1 MINKIR
7 PYLGFYI
14 FIFTVILSW
23 QSCQNRPGNI
33 LNQDDM
39 VKFLTDLHKL
49 EGSLT
54 IKSYTSPDSIVDQ
67 DYYNALFK
75 KYGITQADFDSSLV
89 WYVHN
94 PKKFTKIYG
103 KVVENLTQFEKDVN
117 DRKFHPIDSVALRS
131 SKIDIWNGEKK
142 YIVNK
147 DSAKTLIEYRID
159 NQQLQWADIYTLSFI
174 MRVSAPDSIVNNSI
188 VMHINYADRPSD
200 SIVAKVY
207 PDSLLRRY
215 KLKLVARYQ
224 DSIVSITGLMLK
236 NNSSKVKMLAIID
249 SIKLIRHYDQL
260 AQDSILKVINK
271 VRHPDTTKIKLLDP
285 VKSIEPV
292 KIRVR
297 SKVIVSKDEKSK

>member
-1 MINKIR
+1 M
-7 PYLGFYI
+7 
-14 FIFTVILSW
+14 FTILLFW
-23 QSCQNRPGNI
+23 QSCQNRPENVM
-33 LNQDDM
+33 NQDDM

-54 IKSYTSPDSIVDQ
+54 VKSYTSPDSTKVNLT
-67 DYYNALFK
+67 YYNALFK
-75 KYGITQADFDSSLV
+75 KYGISQADFDSSLV

-103 KVVENLTQFEKDVN
+103 RVVENLTQFDKDVN
-117 DRKFHPIDSVALRS
+117 NRKFHPIDSVALRNS
-131 SKIDIWNGEKK
+131 EMDIWNGEKE

-147 DSAKTLIEYRID
+147 DSTKTLIEYRLD

-188 VMHINYADRPSD
+188 VMRINYADRASD

-207 PDSLLRRY
+207 PDSLLRKY

-236 NNSSKVKMLAIID
+236 NNSRKVKMSAKID
-249 SIKLIRHYDQL
+249 SIKLIRHFDQL
-260 AQDSILKVINK
+260 AQDSIVKVIDK
-271 VRHPDTTKIKLLDP
+271 VRYPDTTKIKLLVP
-285 VKSIEPV
+285 VKPVEPV
-292 KIRVR
+292 KVRVR
-297 SKVIVSKDEKSK
+297 SKVIFTDNEKSK

>member
-1 MINKIR
+1 MTNKIR
-7 PYLGFYI
+7 PNLGFYI
-14 FIFTVILSW
+14 FIFTIILSW
-23 QSCQNRPGNI
+23 QSCQNRPKNV

-39 VKFLTDLHKL
+39 VEFLTDLHKL
-49 EGSLT
+49 EGSLVV
-54 IKSYTSPDSIVDQ
+54 KSNTSSDSKVDEK
-67 DYYNALFK
+67 YYNALLK
-75 KYGITQADFDSSLV
+75 KHGITKADFDSSLV

-94 PKKFTKIYG
+94 PKKFSKMYS

-117 DRKFHPIDSVALRS
+117 DRKFHPIDSVALRNQEM
-131 SKIDIWNGEKK
+131 DIWNGEKK

-147 DSAKTLIEYRID
+147 DSSKTLIEYRID

-188 VMHINYADRPSD
+188 VMRVNYVNRASD

-215 KLKLVARYQ
+215 KLKFAARYQ

-236 NNSSKVKMLAIID
+236 NNSRKGKILAKID

-260 AQDSILKVINK
+260 AQDSIVKVIHK
-271 VRHPDTTKIKLLDP
+271 VKHTDTTAIKLLEGIKP
-285 VKSIEPV
+285 IEAVKPKD
-292 KIRVR
+292 KIQLMAP
-297 SKVIVSKDEKSK
+297 

>member
-1 MINKIR
+1 M
-7 PYLGFYI
+7 
-14 FIFTVILSW
+14 FTILLSW
-23 QSCQNRPGNI
+23 QSCQNRPENVM
-33 LNQDDM
+33 NQDDM
-39 VKFLTDLHKL
+39 VSFLTDLHKL
-49 EGSLT
+49 EGALT

-67 DYYNALFK
+67 AYYNALFK
-75 KYGITQADFDSSLV
+75 KYGITRADFDSSLV

-103 KVVENLTQFEKDVN
+103 RVVENLTQFEKDVN
-117 DRKFHPIDSVALRS
+117 NLKFHPIDSVALRNQEL
-131 SKIDIWNGEKK
+131 DIWNGKK
-142 YIVNK
+142 EYIVKK

-159 NQQLQWADIYTLSFI
+159 NLQLQWADIYTLSFN

-188 VMHINYADRPSD
+188 VMRINYADRPSD

-215 KLKLVARYQ
+215 KLKLMARYQ

-236 NNSSKVKMLAIID
+236 NNSSKVKILAKID

-260 AQDSILKVINK
+260 AQDSILKVIQK
-271 VRHPDTTKIKLLDP
+271 IKHPDTTKIKLLDP
-285 VKSIEPV
+285 VKPVEPI
-292 KIRVR
+292 KLRVR